1 MATTNETFVTE
12 LFRDLFYRTPTPAE
26 LSFYASRLDTGF
38 YTRSQV
44 AAQFMTSTDYKDG
57 LESLARLY
65 RASFDR
71 VPDHGGLMYWN
82 AVLSTGA
89 SFSDV
94 AKIFFYSP
102 EFIERYGSN
111 LTNSQFVK
119 ILYQNVLNRTPDS
132 GGEEFWN
139 KVLNGGTERGQV
151 LASFAQSAELKQKLA
166 TETKM
171 IAAYAVIAKREP
183 YSTELANAPN
193 TIEGILVNAVSA
205 VSSELTWSTT
215 GFSEAALND
224 GSFAESLTVRITGG
238 TFKGVAGTKLG
249 TVTNVP
255 AGLTANL
262 TKVNDTEAKLTL
274 TGKATTHTAT
284 VSITNLTVTFSQA
297 DFATGGLPYNIIKSD
312 LKINF
317 TDLFAY
323 VNNDTLSI
331 SIAPNAA
338 LVIDLTTD
346 SLKLGGTTITPLTGS
361 MADAVKA
368 DLSGIPVASTS
379 TTGSTSTST
388 STTTKSTTTN
398 TTTTTATVTF
408 KAGPED
414 NTYFASPL
422 GDTIT
427 PGGGNDILILGAGVD
442 TIYMPSDPNGGITT
456 INGFKTGAGGDVLKF
471 GNFLN
476 TTKVSN
482 VTPVDTNIAAPA
494 TPRAWN
500 NGDVVLVIGNLNEN
514 SVVELF
520 GKFLANP
527 ASASKLVILSADV
540 TGNTKIW
547 YVTNYANT
555 GLAGGA
561 GSEATRIS
569 ANEVQLVGVLE
580 QVNNLDLAGF
590 LSGNFG

>member
-1 MATTNETFVTE
+1 MATNNEIFVTE
-12 LFRDLFYRTPTPAE
+12 LFRELFYRTPTPAE

-71 VPDHGGLMYWN
+71 IPDIGGLTYWN
-82 AVLSTGA
+82 GILRQGA
-89 SFSDV
+89 SFSDI
-94 AKIFFYSP
+94 ANIFFFSP
-102 EFIERYGSN
+102 EFIERYGAN
-111 LTNSQFVK
+111 LTNEQFVT
-119 ILYQNVLNRTPDS
+119 ILYQNVLDRAPDA
-132 GGEEFWN
+132 GGQEFWN
-139 KVLNGGTERGQV
+139 KVLKDGTGRGQV

-183 YSTELANAPN
+183 YAHELTDAPN
-193 TIEGILVNAVSA
+193 TLEGILVNAVSA
-205 VSSELTWSTT
+205 VSSELTWSTA
-215 GFSEAALND
+215 GFNEAALND

-274 TGKATTHTAT
+274 TGKATTHTAA

-312 LKINF
+312 LKVNF

-346 SLKLGGTTITPLTGS
+346 SLKLGGTTITPVTGA
-361 MADAVKA
+361 MVDAVNA
-368 DLSGIPVASTS
+368 NLSGIPVATTT
-379 TTGSTSTST
+379 TTGSTSTT
-388 STTTKSTTTN
+388 TTTTKTTT
-398 TTTTTATVTF
+398 TTAATTTTATVSF

-427 PGGGNDILILGAGVD
+427 PGGGNDILVLGAGVD
-442 TIYMPSDPNGGITT
+442 TIFMPADPAGGVTT
-456 INGFKTGAGGDVLKF
+456 ISGFKPGTGGDILKF

-482 VTPVDTNIAAPA
+482 VTPVDTNIAVPA

-500 NGDVVLVIGNLNEN
+500 NGDVVLVIGNLNEEK
-514 SVVELF
+514 VVQLF
-520 GKFLANP
+520 GTFLANP
-527 ASASKLVILSADV
+527 ASASKLVILSSDV
-540 TGNTKIW
+540 TGSTKIW

-590 LSGNFG
+590 LIGNFG

>member
-1 MATTNETFVTE
+1 MATNNEIFVTE

-71 VPDHGGLMYWN
+71 IPDIGGLTYWN
-82 AVLSTGA
+82 GILRQGA
-89 SFSDV
+89 SFSDI
-94 AKIFFYSP
+94 ANIFFFSP
-102 EFIERYGSN
+102 EFIERYGAN
-111 LTNSQFVK
+111 LTNEQFVT
-119 ILYQNVLNRTPDS
+119 ILYQNVLDRTPDA
-132 GGEEFWN
+132 GGQEFWN
-139 KVLNGGTERGQV
+139 KVLKDGTGRGQV

-183 YSTELANAPN
+183 YAHELTDAPN
-193 TIEGILVNAVSA
+193 TLEGILVNAVSA
-205 VSSELTWSTT
+205 VSSELTWNTV
-215 GFSEAALND
+215 GFNEAALND

-262 TKVNDTEAKLTL
+262 VKVNDTEAKLTL
-274 TGKATTHTAT
+274 TGKATTHTAA

-312 LKINF
+312 LKVNF

-346 SLKLGGTTITPLTGS
+346 SLKLGGTTITPITGA
-361 MADAVKA
+361 MVDAVNA
-368 DLSGIPVASTS
+368 NLSGIPAATT
-379 TTGSTSTST
+379 TTGSTSTT
-388 STTTKSTTTN
+388 TTTTKTTT
-398 TTTTTATVTF
+398 TTAATTTTATVSF

-427 PGGGNDILILGAGVD
+427 PGGGNDILVLGAGVD
-442 TIYMPSDPNGGITT
+442 TIFMPADPAGGLTT
-456 INGFKTGAGGDVLKF
+456 ISGFKPGTGGDILKF

-555 GLAGGA
+555 GLTGGA

-590 LSGNFG
+590 LIGNFG

>member
-71 VPDHGGLMYWN
+71 IPDIGGLTYWN
-82 AVLSTGA
+82 GILRQGA
-89 SFSDV
+89 SFSDI
-94 AKIFFYSP
+94 ANIFFFSP
-102 EFIERYGSN
+102 EFIERYGAN
-111 LTNSQFVK
+111 LTNEQFVT
-119 ILYQNVLNRTPDS
+119 ILYQNVLDRTPDA
-132 GGEEFWN
+132 GGQEFWN
-139 KVLNGGTERGQV
+139 KVLKDGTGRGQV

-183 YSTELANAPN
+183 YAHELTDAPN
-193 TIEGILVNAVSA
+193 TLEGILVNAVSA
-205 VSSELTWSTT
+205 VSSELTWSTV
-215 GFSEAALND
+215 GFNEAALND

-262 TKVNDTEAKLTL
+262 VKVNDTEAKLTL
-274 TGKATTHTAT
+274 TGKATTHTAA

-312 LKINF
+312 LKVNF

-346 SLKLGGTTITPLTGS
+346 SLKLGGTTITPITGA
-361 MADAVKA
+361 MVDAVNA
-368 DLSGIPVASTS
+368 NLSGIPAATT

-388 STTTKSTTTN
+388 TTTKTTT
-398 TTTTTATVTF
+398 TTAATTTTATVSF

-427 PGGGNDILILGAGVD
+427 PGGGNDILVLGAGVD
-442 TIYMPSDPNGGITT
+442 TIFMPADPAGGLTT
-456 INGFKTGAGGDVLKF
+456 ISGFKPGTGGDILKF

-514 SVVELF
+514 SVIELF

-555 GLAGGA
+555 GLTGGA

-590 LSGNFG
+590 LIGNFG

>member
-1 MATTNETFVTE
+1 MATNNEIFVTE

-26 LSFYASRLDTGF
+26 LTFYASRLDTGF

-71 VPDHGGLMYWN
+71 IPDIGGLTYWN
-82 AVLSTGA
+82 GILRQGA
-89 SFSDV
+89 SFSDI
-94 AKIFFYSP
+94 ANIFFFSP
-102 EFIERYGSN
+102 EFIERYGAN
-111 LTNSQFVK
+111 LTNEQFVT
-119 ILYQNVLNRTPDS
+119 ILYQNVLDRTPDA
-132 GGEEFWN
+132 GGQEFWN
-139 KVLNGGTERGQV
+139 KVLKDGTGRGQV

-183 YSTELANAPN
+183 YAHELTDAPN
-193 TIEGILVNAVSA
+193 TLEGILVNAVSA
-205 VSSELTWSTT
+205 VSSELTWNTV
-215 GFSEAALND
+215 GFNEAALND

-262 TKVNDTEAKLTL
+262 VKVNDTEAKLTL
-274 TGKATTHTAT
+274 TGKATTHTAA

-312 LKINF
+312 LKVNF

-346 SLKLGGTTITPLTGS
+346 SLKLGGTTITPITGA
-361 MADAVKA
+361 MVDAVNA
-368 DLSGIPVASTS
+368 NLSGIPAATT
-379 TTGSTSTST
+379 TTGSTSTT
-388 STTTKSTTTN
+388 TTTTKTTT
-398 TTTTTATVTF
+398 TTAATTTTATVSF

-427 PGGGNDILILGAGVD
+427 PGGGNDILVLGAGVD
-442 TIYMPSDPNGGITT
+442 TIFMPADPAGGLTT
-456 INGFKTGAGGDVLKF
+456 ISGFKPGTGGDILKF

-514 SVVELF
+514 SVIELF

-555 GLAGGA
+555 GLTGGA

-590 LSGNFG
+590 LIGNFG

>member
-1 MATTNETFVTE
+1 MATNNEIFVTE

-71 VPDHGGLMYWN
+71 IPDIGGLTYWN
-82 AVLSTGA
+82 GILRQGA
-89 SFSDV
+89 SFSDI
-94 AKIFFYSP
+94 ANIFFFSP
-102 EFIERYGSN
+102 EFIERYGAN
-111 LTNSQFVK
+111 LTNEQFVT
-119 ILYQNVLNRTPDS
+119 ILYQNVLDRTPDA
-132 GGEEFWN
+132 GGQEFWN
-139 KVLNGGTERGQV
+139 KVLKDGTGRGQV

-183 YSTELANAPN
+183 YAHELTDAPN
-193 TIEGILVNAVSA
+193 TLEGILVNAVSA
-205 VSSELTWSTT
+205 VSSELTWNTV
-215 GFSEAALND
+215 GFNEAALND

-262 TKVNDTEAKLTL
+262 VKVNDTEAKLTL
-274 TGKATTHTAT
+274 TGKATTHTAA

-312 LKINF
+312 LKVNF

-346 SLKLGGTTITPLTGS
+346 SLKLGGTTITPITGA
-361 MADAVKA
+361 MVDAVNA
-368 DLSGIPVASTS
+368 NLSGIPAATT
-379 TTGSTSTST
+379 TTGSTSTT
-388 STTTKSTTTN
+388 TTTTKTTT
-398 TTTTTATVTF
+398 TTAATTTTATVSF

-427 PGGGNDILILGAGVD
+427 PGGGNDILVLGAGVD
-442 TIYMPSDPNGGITT
+442 TIFMPADPAGGLTT
-456 INGFKTGAGGDVLKF
+456 ISGFKPGTGGDILKF

-514 SVVELF
+514 SVIELF

-555 GLAGGA
+555 GLTGGA

-590 LSGNFG
+590 LIGNFG